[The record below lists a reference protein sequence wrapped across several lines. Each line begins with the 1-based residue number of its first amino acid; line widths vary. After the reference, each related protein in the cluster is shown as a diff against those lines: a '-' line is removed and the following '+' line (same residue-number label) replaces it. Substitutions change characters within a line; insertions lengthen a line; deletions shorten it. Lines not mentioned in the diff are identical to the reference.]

1 MSRTMLSEFC
11 NEAFFL
17 TLLEYIDSISQP
29 NIYSFIQNEADSLGA
44 FMEAEYKSLP
54 IIYDYSKVEA
64 AKLLVSRYSNS
75 LERIALA
82 LTRSYNP
89 LHNVD
94 VEESE
99 RNSGSDSHEYGGSD
113 ESRILENYGHSTYEQ
128 DRNSSTTTGST
139 YDNTNEAQMKPISK
153 TTRLFDTQTT
163 TEMTAHTDTEYG
175 KKLEMSY
182 GREILKTRKGNIGVM
197 PTQNLLQLEY
207 YTRIRMTLF
216 DAVIRATV
224 NTLGSGVWSD
234 D

>member
-1 MSRTMLSEFC
+1 MSQTMLSEFC
-11 NEAFFL
+11 NEAFFI
-17 TLLEYIDSISQP
+17 TLLQYIDSETQP
-29 NIYSFIQNEADSLGA
+29 NIYTFIENEADSLGA
-44 FMEAEYKSLP
+44 FMEAEYRSLP

-75 LERIALA
+75 LERIAIA
-82 LTRSYNP
+82 LTRVYNP

-94 VEESE
+94 VTENET
-99 RNSGSDSHEYGGSD
+99 NSGTDTHTYGGTDTNTITRASQ
-113 ESRILENYGHSTYEQ
+113 GTHYEQ
-128 DRNSSTTTGST
+128 LQNSSLTSGST
-139 YDNTNEAQMKPISK
+139 FDDTVEDNMKPISK
-153 TTRLFDTQTT
+153 TEHNFETQQNVNGSSSS
-163 TEMTAHTDTEYG
+163 ELEYG
-175 KKLEMSY
+175 KTLDMDY
-182 GREILKTRKGNIGVM
+182 GREVEKTRKGNIGVM